1 MNKKTSRSKRVTA
14 TKKSTPTTIKAI
26 RSTKK
31 TVRSKR
37 ATPAPKSTKPTKKA
51 IRSTKKAVRST
62 KKAVRSKTKKPSNK
76 GTSLSKGYVIGP
88 FRYKV
93 NPKGGIKPLIELDRY
108 NTKVKYERG
117 KGAIYKGTGT
127 KEDPIIIEQPGP
139 NGDNIFIDLTNDS
152 NTSRKTSTKPKS
164 TSSRELK
171 RLNVDSN
178 KIDQIINEGRVLR
191 ERTPINYVE

>member
-1 MNKKTSRSKRVTA
+1 MNKTSRN
-14 TKKSTPTTIKAI
+14 IKA
-26 RSTKK
+26 T
-31 TVRSKR
+31 
-37 ATPAPKSTKPTKKA
+37 
-51 IRSTKKAVRST
+51 RSTKKAIKTTKKSTRST
-62 KKAVRSKTKKPSNK
+62 KKVTTTTKKAIKSTKKAIKSTKKAIKSTKKSTRSKTKNSNK
-76 GTSLSKGYVIGP
+76 KGSVGYVIGP

-152 NTSRKTSTKPKS
+152 HTSPKSSTKPKA

-171 RLNVDSN
+171 RLNVDPN
-178 KIDQIINEGRVLR
+178 KIDQIVNEGRVLR